1 MHLWPSS
8 MVRFAPSFFWQY
20 YWTVW
25 PTRLLHTYTFPPF
38 ILSFSCCC
46 ATTIYYIV
54 VQYNFLRSLNVS
66 MIYAR
71 IFLLLLRLIH
81 NDIVE
86 KNVLSCLVIELAMNL
101 HERRQN
107 KSSNPRIALLHQ
119 PQIRDE
125 NSSLLTLLFYEL
137 WPSSGHF
144 CKGTRRG
151 LDKKSNPLWKMDG
164 AAAAALAIEQT
175 MAAA

>member
-8 MVRFAPSFFWQY
+8 MVSFAPSFLAI
-20 YWTVW
+20 
-25 PTRLLHTYTFPPF
+25 LLNCLAYTTTYTFPPF

-46 ATTIYYIV
+46 TTTIYYIVV

-119 PQIRDE
+119 PQLRDE
-125 NSSLLTLLFYEL
+125 NSSLLTLLFL
-137 WPSSGHF
+137 
-144 CKGTRRG
+144 
-151 LDKKSNPLWKMDG
+151 
-164 AAAAALAIEQT
+164 
-175 MAAA
+175 

>member
-1 MHLWPSS
+1 
-8 MVRFAPSFFWQY
+8 
-20 YWTVW
+20 
-25 PTRLLHTYTFPPF
+25 
-38 ILSFSCCC
+38 
-46 ATTIYYIV
+46 
-54 VQYNFLRSLNVS
+54 

-81 NDIVE
+81 NDSVE

-137 WPSSGHF
+137 
-144 CKGTRRG
+144 
-151 LDKKSNPLWKMDG
+151 
-164 AAAAALAIEQT
+164 
-175 MAAA
+175 

>member
-1 MHLWPSS
+1 
-8 MVRFAPSFFWQY
+8 
-20 YWTVW
+20 
-25 PTRLLHTYTFPPF
+25 
-38 ILSFSCCC
+38 
-46 ATTIYYIV
+46 
-54 VQYNFLRSLNVS
+54 

-125 NSSLLTLLFYEL
+125 NSSLLTLLFFMNYD
-137 WPSSGHF
+137 P
-144 CKGTRRG
+144 
-151 LDKKSNPLWKMDG
+151 
-164 AAAAALAIEQT
+164 AAAIFARERGVASIRNPIHCEKWTELLLL
-175 MAAA
+175 